1 MESEWDWLNKRR
13 MFRRKIKLRKKFRKE
28 VNNYGIWKIWWTICT
43 TRIKVKIK

>member
-1 MESEWDWLNKRR
+1 MESEWDWINKRKIVR
-13 MFRRKIKLRKKFRKE
+13 SKIKLRKKKE